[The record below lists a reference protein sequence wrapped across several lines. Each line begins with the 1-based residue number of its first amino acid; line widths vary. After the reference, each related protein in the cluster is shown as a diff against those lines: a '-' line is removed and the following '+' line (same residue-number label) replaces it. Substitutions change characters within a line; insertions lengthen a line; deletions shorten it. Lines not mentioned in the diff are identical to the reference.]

1 LFLEIKQCVLSPPS
15 VSKLPQVVSPT
26 NNHYEWVSVD
36 ESEDERLVG
45 FSDDFVLGL
54 VPSMD
59 EVHDAVTALT
69 Q

>member
-1 LFLEIKQCVLSPPS
+1 
-15 VSKLPQVVSPT
+15 VVSPT

-45 FSDDFVLGL
+45 FSDDFVLGP